1 MNPIIRSIGILVIT
15 WLLQVVLFRFGV
27 FYGGWMVICFNIYGL
42 ILLPVDLHKT
52 MYLIIGAMMGLFMDI
67 VLLTGGL
74 HMAAGAFIGFII
86 PFLTKILAPRD
97 GFAREQSISVLQVGW
112 SRFLTLSF
120 LITFFYMFALFAV
133 EGGRWGLISGA
144 IGKAFL
150 SSGLNLVLF
159 AITQGLF
166 GAKPKSKG
174 PQISAYP
181 WS

>member
-1 MNPIIRSIGILVIT
+1 MNPLIRSIGILVIT

-52 MYLIIGAMMGLFMDI
+52 IYLIIGALMGVFMDI

-74 HMAAGAFIGFII
+74 HMAAGAFTGLLI
-86 PFLTKILAPRD
+86 PFIMRVLTPRD
-97 GFAREQSISVLQVGW
+97 GFARKQSISVLQVGW
-112 SRFLTLSF
+112 GRFLTLSF
-120 LITFFYMFALFAV
+120 LITFVYMFALFAV
-133 EGGRWGLISGA
+133 EGWRWGLIPRA
-144 IGKAFL
+144 LGKALF
-150 SSGLNLVLF
+150 SSILNLILF

-174 PQISAYP
+174 PEISSFP

>member
-1 MNPIIRSIGILVIT
+1 MNPIIRSIGIFVIT

-52 MYLIIGAMMGLFMDI
+52 LYLIIGALMGVLMDI

-74 HMAAGAFIGFII
+74 HMAAGAFTGLLI
-86 PFLTKILAPRD
+86 PFIMRVLAPRD
-97 GFAREQSISVLQVGW
+97 GFSREQSITVFQVGW
-112 SRFLTLSF
+112 IRFLIFSF
-120 LITFFYMFALFAV
+120 LITFVYMFALFAV
-133 EGGRWGLISGA
+133 EGWRWGLIPSA
-144 IGKAFL
+144 LAKALF
-150 SSGLNLVLF
+150 SSVLNLILF

-174 PQISAYP
+174 HVVGHFP